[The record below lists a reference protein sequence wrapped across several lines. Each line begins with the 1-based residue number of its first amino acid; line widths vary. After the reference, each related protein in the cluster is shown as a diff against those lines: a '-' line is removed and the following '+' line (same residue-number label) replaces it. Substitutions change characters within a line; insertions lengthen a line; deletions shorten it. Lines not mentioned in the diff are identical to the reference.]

1 MADKINPEKRS
12 WNMSRIRGKDTSIE
26 VRVRKR
32 LFHDGFRYRKNVK
45 ELPGKPDIVLP
56 KYRTVIF
63 IHGCYWHFH
72 GCKESHI
79 PKTNASFWEK
89 KFMKN
94 VENDEKHYH
103 ELRNQDW
110 NVLIIWECEIEKDFE
125 ATIKYIEESLF
136 DIMMQTP

>member
-1 MADKINPEKRS
+1 
-12 WNMSRIRGKDTSIE
+12 
-26 VRVRKR
+26 
-32 LFHDGFRYRKNVK
+32 
-45 ELPGKPDIVLP
+45 
-56 KYRTVIF
+56 
-63 IHGCYWHFH
+63 
-72 GCKESHI
+72 
-79 PKTNASFWEK
+79 
-89 KFMKN
+89 MKN